1 MQSDYFDCDSCG
13 QQAKL
18 FHGLCP
24 ECLPKYE
31 ADPPPDSN
39 KASSP
44 SSAGVVVA
52 PSRVG
57 VCRIDPAL
65 NEADPVNK
73 QGEPGEL
80 LKKWD

>member
-24 ECLPKYE
+24 ECLPKYRNE
-31 ADPPPDSN
+31 ADPPQ
-39 KASSP
+39 
-44 SSAGVVVA
+44 
-52 PSRVG
+52 
-57 VCRIDPAL
+57 I
-65 NEADPVNK
+65 NK

-80 LKKWD
+80 LKKWDKCNIN